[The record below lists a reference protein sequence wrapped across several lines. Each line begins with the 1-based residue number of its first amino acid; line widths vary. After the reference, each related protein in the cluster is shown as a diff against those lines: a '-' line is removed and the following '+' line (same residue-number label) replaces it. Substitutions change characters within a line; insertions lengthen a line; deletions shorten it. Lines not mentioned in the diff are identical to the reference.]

1 MIEHNEIVIFGIII
15 LKLLI
20 LILIW
25 NCSYREY
32 VIRGKHKSGK
42 DITKVVHDVSEKE
55 AVSSFR
61 GLHKGIEVY
70 SIEDTSCNG
79 WRGY

>member
-32 VIRGKHKSGK
+32 VIRGKHKNGK
-42 DITKVVHDVSEKE
+42 DITKVVHDISEKE
-55 AVSSFR
+55 AVSRFR
-61 GLHKGIEVY
+61 GFHKGTEVY
-70 SIEDTSCNG
+70 SIEDTDRNS

>member
-1 MIEHNEIVIFGIII
+1 MIEHNEIVILGSII
-15 LKLLI
+15 LHLLI
-20 LILIW
+20 QILRW
-25 NCSYREY
+25 NCSYKEY

-70 SIEDTSCNG
+70 SIEDTSRNG
-79 WRGY
+79 WKGY

>member
-1 MIEHNEIVIFGIII
+1 MTEHEEIVVCATLIVH
-15 LKLLI
+15 LLI
-20 LILIW
+20 QILRW